1 MIWMEAEAMDFTAE
15 ELANLPFLITTAGKE
30 PEKELETDRGWEDIE
45 AKTLDTLTQ
54 NWLQSR

>member
-1 MIWMEAEAMDFTAE
+1 MDFTAE
-15 ELANLPFLITTAGKE
+15 ELANLPFLTTTAEKE
-30 PEKELETDRGWEDIE
+30 FEKELETDRGWEDIE